1 MVHGCRF
8 VGKGRVRARVI
19 RQGISR
25 SAVLYRYVAGL
36 PTDGYQW
43 AYGAGAGA
51 GLIPTNDGQTC
62 VFVSTTP
69 ERMRGLRRDG
79 AAAGAQGWALVGDAG
94 YFKDPITTHGMTD
107 AMRDAE
113 LFADSILDAT
123 GGLPEAVALARYQAI
138 RGRLSSR
145 LLAATEDVAAYDWTI
160 ERVQTL
166 LRRVSS
172 AMGDEVK
179 HLQAR
184 PDRAL
189 TGLSQK
195 TWSCS

>member
-8 VGKGRVRARVI
+8 VGKGRVRPRVI

-79 AAAGAQGWALVGDAG
+79 AAAGA
-94 YFKDPITTHGMTD
+94 
-107 AMRDAE
+107 R
-113 LFADSILDAT
+113 
-123 GGLPEAVALARYQAI
+123 GG
-138 RGRLSSR
+138 
-145 LLAATEDVAAYDWTI
+145 
-160 ERVQTL
+160 
-166 LRRVSS
+166 
-172 AMGDEVK
+172 
-179 HLQAR
+179 H
-184 PDRAL
+184 
-189 TGLSQK
+189 
-195 TWSCS
+195 

>member
-8 VGKGRVRARVI
+8 VGKGRVRPRVI

-43 AYGAGAGA
+43 AWGRSDPHQRRA
-51 GLIPTNDGQTC
+51 D
-62 VFVSTTP
+62 
-69 ERMRGLRRDG
+69 LRVRQHHTG
-79 AAAGAQGWALVGDAG
+79 TYARAAARRRRCWGAGWALVGDAG